1 MITIKECIADLEK
14 ESYIQALVAIAN
26 IDGLLQQEKDYVNF
40 QAGILDL
47 DPEPYWSKVNDVND
61 IDFSNVS
68 EATKRLILR
77 DAIVIAHID
86 SEYSQEEISFV
97 NELATQMELPED
109 LVPKIESWL
118 LDYWAI
124 LEEGSDLFAIPEKL

>member
-1 MITIKECIADLEK
+1 MITIQECIADLEK
-14 ESYIQALVAIAN
+14 ESYIQTLVAIAR

-40 QAGILDL
+40 QAGILDI
-47 DPEPYWSKVNDVND
+47 DSEPYWSKTIDIDD

-68 EATKRLILR
+68 ETTKRLILR

-97 NELATQMELPED
+97 NELATQMKLPED
-109 LVPKIESWL
+109 LVSKIESWL
-118 LDYWAI
+118 LEYWAI
-124 LEEGSDLFAIPEKL
+124 LEEGSELFAIPEKL

>member
-14 ESYIQALVAIAN
+14 ESYVQALVAIAN

-97 NELATQMELPED
+97 NELATRMELPED
-109 LVPKIESWL
+109 LVPEIESWL

-124 LEEGSDLFAIPEKL
+124 LEEGSELFAIPEKL

>member
-1 MITIKECIADLEK
+1 MITIKQCIADLEK
-14 ESYIQALVAIAN
+14 ESYIQTLVAIAN

-40 QAGILDL
+40 QAGILDI
-47 DPEPYWSKVNDVND
+47 DPEPYWSKINDIND

-68 EATKRLILR
+68 ETTKRLILR

-97 NELATQMELPED
+97 NELATQMKLPED